1 MACKLLINGIVQ
13 GVGFRPTV
21 YKVAV
26 NLHLSGWVKNTSRG
40 VEVVISDSNPE
51 SFISNLKR
59 HLPKLASLDS
69 IACEDYSQPL
79 AAEFVILPSVAADV
93 NDTVMPPDSYICED
107 CFNEIFDPN
116 SRYYLYPFTNCTNC
130 GPRYTV
136 IGGLPYDRKY
146 TALADFPL
154 CPDCEQEYR
163 DPENRRYHAQATA
176 CPNCGPQ
183 FSADF
188 SYLASQIQ
196 AGKIIALKGIGG
208 YVLIADAANSA
219 AITTLRKR
227 KERPAKPFALMA
239 LNTSSIQ
246 QHFAHVQPSEK
257 ELLESAAAPIVLL
270 NRKARSSIAPE
281 IAPRLN
287 TLGFMLANNPIFY
300 ILFYYLLG
308 QPSGRDWLNEAHD
321 LALVVTSANFSGGTI
336 ISDDAEAMQQLS
348 AIADIV
354 VHHDR
359 QIIMKCDDSL
369 LMVSGGEN
377 LLLRRARGIAPKPFY
392 FPYAMPQ
399 VIGLGAHLKNTITF
413 TRENKIFTSQY
424 LGDMSS
430 EHTIK
435 YFKQILAHYQQVFNF
450 KPQLVVS
457 DLHPDFFVSNYAR
470 ELAQPHLQLQHHH
483 AHLASV
489 IGNAESNS
497 QQIDNEVFGCI
508 LDGYGYGSNGEAWG
522 GELIKFNRQDLS
534 FTQIS
539 QIPELIVPGGDIAER
554 EPWRLGLAL
563 CVGYDLPVP
572 EHIQR
577 QAQAGILQKLIISN
591 QFSSSTSM
599 GRVFSAVAGLLGV
612 VDKVS
617 YEAEAAMI
625 LESMVRNPEV
635 EFDSVR
641 LTPDGKPDFALLF
654 QRVYQ
659 LGIAHGEIGK
669 AINVFYG
676 SLAALLAKWILF
688 HASINGIRQVAL
700 SGGCWQSRYLF
711 PLIKEKMT
719 LLGIELLIPK
729 GLPVNDECISF
740 GQAWYGA
747 QTLLQ
752 RSYIQTN
759 SSS

>member
-1 MACKLLINGIVQ
+1 MICWQQRVACKLLINGIVQ

-26 NLHLSGWVKNTSRG
+26 NLQLSGWVKNTSRG

-51 SFISNLKR
+51 QFIANLKR
-59 HLPKLASLDS
+59 QLPKLASLDS
-69 IACEDYSQPL
+69 IVCETCEEPL
-79 AAEFVILPSVAADV
+79 VSEFIILPSVAGDI

-116 SRYYLYPFTNCTNC
+116 SKYYLYPFTNCTNC

-136 IGGLPYDRKY
+136 IAGLPYDRKC

-154 CPDCEQEYR
+154 CPDCEKEYR

-176 CPNCGPQ
+176 CPLCGPQ

-188 SYLASQIQ
+188 NKLAEMIRD
-196 AGKIIALKGIGG
+196 GKTVALKGIGG

-219 AITTLRKR
+219 AITILRKR

-239 LNTSSIQ
+239 LNTTSIQ
-246 QHFAHVQPSEK
+246 HYFAHVQPAEK

-270 NRKARSSIAPE
+270 NRKTRSSIAPE
-281 IAPRLN
+281 IAPRLS

-308 QPSGRDWLNEAHD
+308 QPPGREWLTQAHD

-336 ISDDAEAMQQLS
+336 ISDDNEAHRQLN

-354 VHHDR
+354 VEHDR
-359 QIIMKCDDSL
+359 QIVMKCDDSL

-377 LLLRRARGIAPKPFY
+377 ILLRRARGIAPKPFY
-392 FPYAMPQ
+392 FPYALPQ
-399 VIGLGAHLKNTITF
+399 VLGLGAHLKNTITF
-413 TRENKIFTSQY
+413 TRENKVFTSQY

-430 EHTIK
+430 EYTIK
-435 YFKQILAHYQQVFNF
+435 YFKQILGHYQQVFNF

-470 ELAQPHLQLQHHH
+470 ELAIPHLQLQHHY

-489 IGNAESNS
+489 IGNAESYARK
-497 QQIDNEVFGCI
+497 IDNEIFGCV
-508 LDGYGYGSNGEAWG
+508 LDGYGYGVNGEAWG
-522 GELIKFNRQDLS
+522 GELIKFNRQHLT
-534 FTQIS
+534 FAQIS
-539 QIPELIVPGGDIAER
+539 QIPGLIVPGGDIAER
-554 EPWRLGLAL
+554 EPWRLALAL
-563 CVGYDLPVP
+563 CVSYDLPVP
-572 EHIQR
+572 EHIKIQP
-577 QAQAGILQKLIISN
+577 QAEILQNLIVNN
-591 QFSSSTSM
+591 QFTASTSM
-599 GRVFSAVAGLLGV
+599 GRVFSAVAGLLGI

-625 LESMVRNPEV
+625 LESMVRAPEV

-654 QRVYQ
+654 QRIYQ
-659 LGIAHGEIGK
+659 LGVAHGEIGK

-688 HASINGIRQVAL
+688 HASLNGIRQVAL

-711 PLIKEKMT
+711 PLIKEKMS
-719 LLGIELLIPK
+719 LLGIELLIPQ

-747 QTLLQ
+747 QTILQ
-752 RSYIQTN
+752 N
-759 SSS
+759 S

>member
-21 YKVAV
+21 YKVAI
-26 NLHLSGWVKNTSRG
+26 NLQLSGWVKNTSRG
-40 VEVVISDSNPE
+40 VEVVISDSDPAR
-51 SFISNLKR
+51 FISDLKCQ
-59 HLPKLASLDS
+59 LPKLASLDS
-69 IACEDYSQPL
+69 VVCEEFTQAL
-79 AAEFVILPSVAADV
+79 NNEFVILPSVAEDV

-107 CFNEIFDPN
+107 CFNEIFDPT
-116 SRYYLYPFTNCTNC
+116 SKYYLYPFTNCTNC

-136 IGGLPYDRKY
+136 IAGLPYDRKY

-154 CPDCEQEYR
+154 CPDCEREYR
-163 DPENRRYHAQATA
+163 DPLNRRYHAQATA
-176 CPNCGPQ
+176 CPKCGPQ

-208 YVLIADAANSA
+208 YVLIADASNSA
-219 AITTLRKR
+219 AIATLRER
-227 KERPAKPFALMA
+227 KQRPAKPFALMA

-246 QHFAHVQPSEK
+246 HYFAHVQSTEK

-270 NRKARSSIAPE
+270 NRKARSNIAAE
-281 IAPRLN
+281 IAPRLT

-308 QPSGRDWLNEAHD
+308 QPNGREWLTQAHD

-336 ISDDAEAMQQLS
+336 ISDDQEAHQQLG
-348 AIADIV
+348 AIADV
-354 VHHDR
+354 VVEHNR
-359 QIIMKCDDSL
+359 QVTMKCDDSL
-369 LMVSGGEN
+369 MMVSGGEN

-399 VIGLGAHLKNTITF
+399 VLALGAHLKNTITF
-413 TRENKIFTSQY
+413 TRENKVFTSQY

-435 YFKQILAHYQQVFNF
+435 YFKHILEHYYRIFNF

-457 DLHPDFFVSNYAR
+457 DLHPDFFASNYAR
-470 ELAQPHLQLQHHH
+470 ELAIPHLQLQHHY

-489 IGNAESNS
+489 IGNAESYS
-497 QQIDNEVFGCI
+497 RKIDDEVFGCI
-508 LDGYGYGSNGEAWG
+508 LDGYGYGINGEAWG
-522 GELIKFNRQDLS
+522 GELIKFNRQNLT
-534 FTQIS
+534 FTPIS
-539 QIPELIVPGGDIAER
+539 QIPELVVPGGDVAER

-563 CVGYDLPVP
+563 CLAYDLPIP

-577 QAQAGILQKLIISN
+577 QPLAAVLQKLIMDN
-591 QFSSSTSM
+591 QFSTSTSM

-625 LESMVRNPEV
+625 LESMVRNPEA

-688 HASINGIRQVAL
+688 HASLNGIRQVAL

-711 PLIKEKMT
+711 PLIKDKMG
-719 LLGIELLIPK
+719 LLGIELLIPQ

-747 QTLLQ
+747 QTLLHK
-752 RSYIQTN
+752 N
-759 SSS
+759 